1 MRTLHHNNEIYYP
14 ATRHIFLEVEVRQEL
29 WSPEE
34 PSNRLAGLWKV
45 AVPLEQDDVDAGWT
59 AMGAFFTVFETANL
73 QAFDVYV
80 YDEQMNPIE
89 LD

>member
-1 MRTLHHNNEIYYP
+1 MRTLHHDNEIYYP
-14 ATRHIFLEVEVRQEL
+14 AARHIFLEVEVRQEL
-29 WSPEE
+29 FSPDE

-73 QAFDVYV
+73 QTFDVYV

>member
-14 ATRHIFLEVEVRQEL
+14 ATRHIILEVEVRQEL
-29 WSPEE
+29 WSPDE

-45 AVPLEQDDVDAGWT
+45 VVPLEQGDVDAGWT
-59 AMGAFFTVFETANL
+59 AMGAFFTVFETANIH
-73 QAFDVYV
+73 AFDIYV
-80 YDEQMNPIE
+80 FNEQMEQIE

>member
-1 MRTLHHNNEIYYP
+1 M
-14 ATRHIFLEVEVRQEL
+14 
-29 WSPEE
+29 
-34 PSNRLAGLWKV
+34 
-45 AVPLEQDDVDAGWT
+45 PLEQDYVDAGWT

>member
-1 MRTLHHNNEIYYP
+1 MRTLHHDNEIRHP
-14 ATRHIFLEVEVRQEL
+14 ATRHIFLEVEVRKSCSL
-29 WSPEE
+29 RMSPATAW
-34 PSNRLAGLWKV
+34 PGA
-45 AVPLEQDDVDAGWT
+45 AVPLNKTRDAGWT

-73 QAFDVYV
+73 QTFDVYV